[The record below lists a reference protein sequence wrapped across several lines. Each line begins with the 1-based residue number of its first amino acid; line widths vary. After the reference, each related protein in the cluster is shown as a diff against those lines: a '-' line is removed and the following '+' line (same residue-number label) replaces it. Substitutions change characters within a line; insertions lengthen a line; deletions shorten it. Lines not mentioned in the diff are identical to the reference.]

1 MTQLSYRLE
10 IYTAKA
16 QRGPQAGKPRKDNAV
31 RAAVVDCDSAPGEP
45 IPVMFCGTLAECEA
59 WVAEREKIEP
69 ENVHRGRYGID
80 AEEGQTTDTMHLQF
94 TPEDCLNLADVLEG
108 LNRPNNPDPALR
120 RLTDALWALGN
131 DTDQVV
137 ITAPGEER

>member
-1 MTQLSYRLE
+1 M
-10 IYTAKA
+10 
-16 QRGPQAGKPRKDNAV
+16 
-31 RAAVVDCDSAPGEP
+31 
-45 IPVMFCGTLAECEA
+45 
-59 WVAEREKIEP
+59 
-69 ENVHRGRYGID
+69 
-80 AEEGQTTDTMHLQF
+80 TDTVRLQF
-94 TPEDCLNLADVLEG
+94 TPDECLNLADVLEG